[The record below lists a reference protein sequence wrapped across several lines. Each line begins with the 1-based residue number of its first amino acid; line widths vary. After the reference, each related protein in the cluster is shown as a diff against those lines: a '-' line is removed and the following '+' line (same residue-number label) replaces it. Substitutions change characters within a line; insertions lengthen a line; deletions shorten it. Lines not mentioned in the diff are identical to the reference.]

1 MLRYLPLLLTS
12 RTTRHLTTSTSVS
25 LHPSLYLSS
34 PRRSTSFPLSN
45 RSSSTHPTRSRS
57 LALSLPR
64 IPTCARYTSVFL
76 VYIAAEYRAR
86 ADNLTRQCRTSLSS
100 SHQISPCR
108 DSVEARGLL
117 HTDHEST
124 TVLSQCRSD
133 YPVGFELPNTRDA
146 CTDTRIQATTLAT
159 TTATTADTTRRPR
172 ARCIARMFCAVLSK
186 KKLARSS
193 LSSSVRTR

>member
-1 MLRYLPLLLTS
+1 MLRYLPLMLRYLPLLLTS

-76 VYIAAEYRAR
+76 VYIAE
-86 ADNLTRQCRTSLSS
+86 CSTSIAPMSN
-100 SHQISPCR
+100 
-108 DSVEARGLL
+108 
-117 HTDHEST
+117 
-124 TVLSQCRSD
+124 VL
-133 YPVGFELPNTRDA
+133 
-146 CTDTRIQATTLAT
+146 
-159 TTATTADTTRRPR
+159 
-172 ARCIARMFCAVLSK
+172 
-186 KKLARSS
+186 
-193 LSSSVRTR
+193 